1 VLLLERLHEG
11 RDLSAEPLD
20 QARATIGELLRRLNV
35 PADGPFVRV
44 DERARAW
51 AGELAAARRQPPTGV
66 PLRLLETAAHLLPDL
81 LASTKPVLLHT
92 DLHYEN
98 VLEADRETW
107 LAIDPKPMVGD
118 AAYEVAP
125 VLWNRWPEATGA
137 DHLADH
143 LRRRADG
150 VTEAAAMDR
159 ERVAALVV
167 VREAVEALE
176 GHTQHPRH
184 RLAGRIGN
192 HRGSLPAPA
201 GLRLRRVHP
210 KAHRA
215 LRFPS

>member
-1 VLLLERLHEG
+1 MSDCTRAATCRLS
-11 RDLSAEPLD
+11 RSTRRWQPSAS
-20 QARATIGELLRRLNV
+20 RRLNV

-125 VLWNRWPEATGA
+125 VLWNRGPEATGA

-159 ERVAALVV
+159 ERVAAWVV

-176 GHTQHPRH
+176 ATRSTPDTDWRDVSVT
-184 RLAGRIGN
+184 IGEAF
-192 HRGSLPAPA
+192 LPPL
-201 GLRLRRVHP
+201 G
-210 KAHRA
+210 
-215 LRFPS
+215 